1 MNTQFAPYNSGRN
14 STADDRAVAEAYVWG
29 TNEDSRRQGISSYII
44 QSIAQRHG
52 GNADIDFLGHSL
64 SINVPEEKKLECMKE
79 IQEKVDLTFH

>member
-1 MNTQFAPYNSGRN
+1 MNTEFAPY
-14 STADDRAVAEAYVWG
+14 STGKHIKADDRAVAEAYVWG

-52 GNADIDFLGHSL
+52 GNADIDFFGQSL
-64 SINVPEEKKLECMKE
+64 SINVPDEKKLECMKE